1 MSSYRDAK
9 ERGHRKYASEPCKVC
24 GGVVRYTSSK
34 SCVVCTT
41 RRHLE
46 RKKLLHEAAVEQ
58 SLEYFDR
65 YIAGDRK

>member
-34 SCVVCTT
+34 SCVGCTT

-46 RKKLLHEAAVEQ
+46 RKKLQAEAAVEQ

-65 YIAGDRK
+65 FIAGDRK

>member
-9 ERGHRKYASEPCKVC
+9 ERGHRKYASEPCRIC

-46 RKKLLHEAAVEQ
+46 RKKQAEAAVEQ

-65 YIAGDRK
+65 FIAGDRK